1 MMEESGTTPRTR
13 IDLVFLIGMVFLM
26 TAAGA
31 AAGFVFDAT
40 FGKYDAKLPDVA
52 SASEKQIN
60 EGIELQKAGNRKS
73 SAFGC
78 GSAGAILGAVF
89 GLAMGLLRR
98 NAGRAG
104 LGLAVGVLLGGSLG
118 AVGGYI
124 TQELSEYTIG
134 HGVSSTIS
142 YLMISTAF
150 WLAIGI
156 ATGLTA
162 VIVGSRSMGSGER
175 FAGPLVGA
183 ILAAVL
189 TPVLAGVAF
198 PLDYKGRIPPRER
211 TECYFVGAV
220 GAALLAL
227 GAGYSGSRRVDPP

>member
-1 MMEESGTTPRTR
+1 MEERGTSPRTR
-13 IDLVFLIGMVFLM
+13 IDLGFIIGMVFLM

-31 AAGFVFDAT
+31 TAGFVFDAT
-40 FGKYDAKLPDVA
+40 FGKYDAKLPDVPA
-52 SASEKQIN
+52 ASEKQIN
-60 EGIELQKAGNRKS
+60 EGMELQKAGNRKS

-78 GSAGAILGAVF
+78 GCAGAILGAVF
-89 GLAMGLLRR
+89 GLAMGLLTR

-104 LGLAVGVLLGGSLG
+104 LGMAVGVLLGGSLG

-124 TQELSEYTIG
+124 TQELSEYTIS
-134 HGVSSTIS
+134 HNVSSTIA
-142 YLMISTAF
+142 YLVISSAF

-162 VIVGSRSMGSGER
+162 VVIGSRSMSSGER

-189 TPVLAGVAF
+189 TPVLASVVF

-211 TECYFVGAV
+211 AECYLVGAV

-227 GAGYSGSRRVDPP
+227 GAGYSGNRRVDPP